1 MDAIDGIFQSGLP
14 AASAEHTNDSEL
26 FDIAFVVS
34 FGMEFNVS
42 SLEHIDDHHGNGDN
56 VDDDDPADTDE
67 VANVCAMLDTLNV
80 GDIFSLMIRLC
91 CSIIWGIS

>member
-1 MDAIDGIFQSGLP
+1 
-14 AASAEHTNDSEL
+14 
-26 FDIAFVVS
+26 
-34 FGMEFNVS
+34 MEFNVS
-42 SLEHIDDHHGNGDN
+42 SGLEHISPDDHHGNDDN

-67 VANVCAMLDTLNV
+67 VAKVCAILDTLNV